1 MPFEPSFAIFL
12 RKFAKFRN
20 IVTLSAHDSLILRE
34 IQRDADQ
41 SLSALSDKLGM
52 AQSTL
57 WRRMNDL
64 AASGAIRRR
73 VALLDPAQVGAN
85 LCVLAQI
92 TLEDHSEETVEG
104 FTKMVEHHPEIL
116 ECHKISGVSDYIL
129 KVRVADVDAY
139 EDFQTR
145 HLLRS
150 AWVRS
155 VQSSFVLKEVKS
167 TTELPIATA

>member
-1 MPFEPSFAIFL
+1 MEISTQD
-12 RKFAKFRN
+12 R
-20 IVTLSAHDSLILRE
+20 LILGE

-41 SLSALSDKLGM
+41 SLAALSERLGM

-57 WRRMNDL
+57 WRRLNDL
-64 AASGAIRRR
+64 QATGAIVRR
-73 VALLDPAQVGAN
+73 VAILDPAKVGAG

-92 TLEDHSEETVEG
+92 TLEDHSEEMVEG
-104 FTKMVEHHPEIL
+104 FSKLVALRPEIL
-116 ECHKISGVSDYIL
+116 ECHKISGMADYLL
-129 KVRVADVDAY
+129 KVRVADVATY

-150 AWVRS
+150 PWVRS

-167 TTELPIATA
+167 TTELPL